1 MSSKFFTNSDKNTL
15 LEKFEGVFVNNPD
28 IARFDALVGYLRASG
43 YFAIRPHLG
52 NVPKVRILVGI
63 NVDALF
69 AEYHRKGQLFLP
81 DADRA
86 LSDFRKSLKED
97 IQEAK
102 YDMETEHGI
111 LAFVEDVAS
120 GKAEIK
126 ATLAKPPCQDLS
138 VHPGAL

>member
-1 MSSKFFTNSDKNTL
+1 MHW
-15 LEKFEGVFVNNPD
+15 
-28 IARFDALVGYLRASG
+28 LVTCASG
-43 YFAIRPHLG
+43 PHFAIRPHLG

-120 GKAEIK
+120 EKVEIK
-126 ATLAKPPCQDLS
+126 A
-138 VHPGAL
+138 HPSQNLHTKIYLFIPEPLMSTVQEQL